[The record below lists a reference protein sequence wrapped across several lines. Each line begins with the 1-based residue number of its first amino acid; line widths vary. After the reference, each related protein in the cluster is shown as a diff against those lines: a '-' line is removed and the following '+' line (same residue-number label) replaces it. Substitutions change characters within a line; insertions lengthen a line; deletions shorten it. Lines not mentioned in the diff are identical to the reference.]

1 MKKISLLFIL
11 AIILTGCSLINPD
24 KNNKKSSTIESTSQ
38 IDSEISVSPNE
49 VVDQKEA
56 EVEKEPLVFV
66 PQLDEINQG
75 LTTENDKALSEIW
88 GIVEENQD
96 MGFENDV
103 TIVYSGETFGKSPN
117 LAGIFLIVNRTNEP
131 LENLQFTYTFGGVD
145 KQLIFDQKSFKLTAE
160 RFGVLEPNTVMPM
173 YFVVKAENEN
183 DLKQIDVKH
192 VIEKVE
198 EFKYDIASKGNS
210 NSSTEENTSA
220 DTKLTFKIP
229 KQNSYKGQTIENNPL
244 MSEFK
249 AIVDKTKNLGFDD
262 DVTVLYSTIYD
273 KNENGVAA
281 YFLVINKTNVSMKDI
296 HFDFNYG
303 DSQGNMVWEKEPYHM
318 SSEVFGVLGPMTVLP
333 VTLTVP
339 EGKEDLFLS
348 ITEDNVKT
356 SVEEFK
362 YNQAN

>member
-1 MKKISLLFIL
+1 MKKLSLLFISAILL
-11 AIILTGCSLINPD
+11 ASCSMINPD
-24 KNNKKSSTIESTSQ
+24 ENNKNSSSIESISRPH
-38 IDSEISVSPNE
+38 SEISVLPNE
-49 VVDQKEA
+49 VSEQKEA
-56 EVEKEPLVFV
+56 EAEKEPLNFV

-75 LTTENDKALSEIW
+75 LTTENDKALSEMQK
-88 GIVEENQD
+88 IVKENQD

-103 TIVYSGETFGKSPN
+103 TIVYSGETFGESPN
-117 LAGIFLIVNRTNEP
+117 LAGIFLIVNRTDEP
-131 LENLQFTYTFGGVD
+131 LENIQFTYTFGGVD

-173 YFVVKAENEN
+173 YFVVKGENEN

-198 EFKYDIASKGNS
+198 HFKYDIASKGNS
-210 NSSTEENTSA
+210 NSSAEEKSSSE
-220 DTKLTFKIP
+220 TKLTFKIP
-229 KQNSYKGQTIENNPL
+229 KENSDKGQTIENNPL

-249 AIVDKTKNLGFDD
+249 AIVDKTEKLGFDN

-273 KNENGVAA
+273 KNENGLAA
-281 YFLVINKTNVSMKDI
+281 YFLVINKTNIAMKDI
-296 HFDFNYG
+296 RFNFNYG
-303 DSQGNMVWEKEPYHM
+303 DDQGNMVWEKEPFHM
-318 SSEVFGVLGPMTVLP
+318 SSEVFGIVEPMTVLP

>member
-229 KQNSYKGQTIENNPL
+229 KQNSDKGQTIENNPL

-249 AIVDKTKNLGFDD
+249 AIVDKTKN
-262 DVTVLYSTIYD
+262 
-273 KNENGVAA
+273 
-281 YFLVINKTNVSMKDI
+281 FLVINKTNVSMKDI